1 MSSSEIMDNEEI
13 VQLRKLKRELVQKAI
28 QLKDKLKDIE
38 DNKHQPLINFNI
50 TLPSDNED
58 YKPSKL
64 QSIKYKAKLCEIAG
78 QVTGI
83 TFKDVNKKWLR
94 NNIFIYSAKVITKT
108 ISLNLELRVFMD
120 LDEFKIDNIKCYF
133 TDIDDCYILEISP
146 WFEKITSIKNFSLL
160 MSALSDYNENN
171 IFRSKILDNL
181 ETKKYASIQQCFE
194 EDGGILLHIHSST
207 NTKENYIIFQWTMKF
222 LEVTW
227 HIEHFFTVKPTD
239 RGIKFSKENR
249 ILLKEF
255 CEINL
260 TKDKLVGL
268 WDRLCIA
275 IDNYAKDINT

>member
-1 MSSSEIMDNEEI
+1 MSSSETMDNEEI
-13 VQLRKLKRELVQKAI
+13 IQLRKRKKELLKKAV

-38 DNKHQPLINFNI
+38 DNKHQSLINFNI

-58 YKPSKL
+58 NKPSKL

-83 TFKDVNKKWLR
+83 RFKDVYKKWLR
-94 NNIFIYSAKVITKT
+94 NNIFIYSAKVETKT
-108 ISLNLELRVFMD
+108 ISFNLELTVSMNSN
-120 LDEFKIDNIKCYF
+120 EFTIDNIMCYF
-133 TDIDDCYILEISP
+133 TDIDDCYMLEISP

-171 IFRSKILDNL
+171 IFRSKILNSL
-181 ETKKYASIQQCFE
+181 EKNKYASIEQCTQE
-194 EDGGILLHIHSST
+194 NGGILLHIHSSA

-222 LEVTW
+222 FELTW

-239 RGIKFSKENR
+239 IGIKFSEENQT
-249 ILLKEF
+249 LLKEF

-260 TKDKLVGL
+260 KNNKLVGL
-268 WDRLCIA
+268 WNRLCIA
-275 IDNYAKDINT
+275 IDNYAKGMNT

>member
-13 VQLRKLKRELVQKAI
+13 VQLRKLKRELLKKAI

-58 YKPSKL
+58 HKPSKL

-108 ISLNLELRVFMD
+108 ISLNLELTVFMD
-120 LDEFKIDNIKCYF
+120 LDEFKIDNIMCYF
-133 TDIDDCYILEISP
+133 TDIDDCYMLEISP

-171 IFRSKILDNL
+171 IFRSKILNSL
-181 ETKKYASIQQCFE
+181 ATKKYASIQQCFQ

-207 NTKENYIIFQWTMKF
+207 NTKENYVIFRWTMKF

-239 RGIKFSKENR
+239 RGIKFSEENR

-275 IDNYAKDINT
+275 IDNYAKGINT